1 MSSTSESFDILT
13 KQTQVFS
20 FNLADK
26 ASLFTGTDEKGRLPN
41 TNDFIRKNIN
51 NNPLKGFFVPK
62 DSSKGNDF
70 IDTNIAIKNAF
81 NTLLN
86 QNILRIMVHGDN
98 YLSAGDLLK
107 INLPEVSGTT
117 DRKANDTLNSGNY
130 LVSTLRHIITMQEG
144 TKPKHKITMYCVRL
158 GYK

>member
-1 MSSTSESFDILT
+1 MYSKT
-13 KQTQVFS
+13 
-20 FNLADK
+20 
-26 ASLFTGTDEKGRLPN
+26 R
-41 TNDFIRKNIN
+41 
-51 NNPLKGFFVPK
+51 FFVPK

-130 LVSTLRHIITMQEG
+130 LVSKLRHIITMEEG
-144 TKPKHKITMYCVRL
+144 TKPKHKITMDCVRM